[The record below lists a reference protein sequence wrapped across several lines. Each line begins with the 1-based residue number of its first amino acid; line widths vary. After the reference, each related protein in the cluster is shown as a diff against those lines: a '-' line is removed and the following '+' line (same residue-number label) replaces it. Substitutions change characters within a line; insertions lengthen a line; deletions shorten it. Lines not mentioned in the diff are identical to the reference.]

1 MKKRKFIFD
10 QAQNGKKS
18 MEIENLLKEQ
28 FGKEA
33 IHKTAIYKW
42 FNYAKL
48 GFDIENERETPG
60 PKPYEQL

>member
-1 MKKRKFIFD
+1 MKKRKLIFN

-28 FGKEA
+28 FGKDA
-33 IHKTAIYKW
+33 INKTAIYKW
-42 FNYAKL
+42 FNYPKL

-60 PKPYEQL
+60 PKLDEQL